1 MRLSDSF
8 EAALEALL
16 AHKLRTFLSLLGVV
30 IGVFAVTALVS
41 LGEIATYG
49 VKKGLEQVAG
59 RSVFVQP
66 RFQPDRPP
74 LKFREE
80 DLKLLSALPAKVIP
94 YVFASATVQ
103 DERGKPVNVRVL
115 GVPGD
120 FPKLDPGIEL
130 SEGRFFTAAEL
141 KRAAPVGVLNA
152 LARKRLFKK
161 KSPLGRPLTLDFG
174 GGAGRGRVVIVGTT
188 KPLTGLFAGLQSVQV
203 YVPYT
208 WLWQRVPWIR
218 PGEFHAFELKADPGV
233 DLEALAKRVERL
245 FALRYGEDRVEVQNV
260 AVFTET
266 LKGITLALQALLG
279 GIGAL
284 SLLVGGIG
292 IMNIMLVSVTERT
305 REIGLRK
312 ALGATAAE
320 IRTQFLIE
328 ATLLTLTGGVLGVLL
343 AALVLFLV
351 VAAVPFFEVFILS
364 PKTVAL
370 ALFVSALVGLFFGV
384 WPADQ
389 AARLDPIEA
398 LRHE

>member
-8 EAALEALL
+8 ETAFEALL

-30 IGVFAVTALVS
+30 IGVFAVTTLIS

-49 VKKGLEQVAG
+49 IKKDLEKIAAG
-59 RSVFVQP
+59 SVFVQP
-66 RFQPDRPP
+66 RFEPGAPP
-74 LKFREE
+74 LKFQEE
-80 DLKLLSALPAKVIP
+80 DLELLSALPAKVIP
-94 YVFASATVQ
+94 YVLASATAR
-103 DERGKPVNVRVL
+103 DERNNPVHLRVL

-120 FPKLDPGIEL
+120 FPKLDPSIEL
-130 SEGRFFTAAEL
+130 ASGRFFTAAEL
-141 KRAAPVGVLNA
+141 KRAAPVVVLNA
-152 LARKRLFKK
+152 LAKDRLFARQN
-161 KSPLGRPLTLDFG
+161 PLGKPLVLDLG
-174 GGAGRGRVVIVGTT
+174 QGRRARAVVVGIT
-188 KPLTGLFAGLQSVQV
+188 KPASGVFASLETPQV
-203 YVPYT
+203 YAPYT
-208 WLWQRVPWIR
+208 WLWRQVPWIR
-218 PGEFHAFELKADPGV
+218 PGEFHAFELKAHPGV
-233 DLEALAKRVERL
+233 DPDALARRVKRL
-245 FALRYGEDRVEVQNV
+245 FELRYGEDRVEVQNI

-312 ALGATAAE
+312 ALGATAGE

-343 AALVLFLV
+343 AAVVLALL
-351 VAAVPFFEVFILS
+351 VAAVPFFEAFILS

-370 ALFVSALVGLFFGV
+370 ALSVSALVGLFFGV

-389 AARLDPIEA
+389 AARLDPIQA